1 MSDDQDYELIIGGW
15 CDEGGE
21 GGQGG
26 AKPIWTFPHYKVGA
40 VSHCEVKIFKWALV
54 GTYIPTSAHL
64 KIVGSDHQNGGA
76 GGPSCY
82 KGDSMWKEQTF
93 EGTDS
98 NLVFLAQN

>member
-1 MSDDQDYELIIGGW
+1 MSDHQDYELIIGGW

-21 GGQGG
+21 GGGHGG

-54 GTYIPTSAHL
+54 GTSAHL
-64 KIVGSDHQNGGA
+64 KIVGSDHQNGCA

-82 KGDSMWKEQTF
+82 NINE
-93 EGTDS
+93 
-98 NLVFLAQN
+98 NNC